1 MAAVRALRP
10 VVTERSGHLSI
21 LQAVAIDDVRVGA
34 AALRMLVAL
43 GTYADTTTGWCWP
56 KQRALGDR
64 LGITRQA
71 VSRALRDLA
80 SFGYIEIKEQHDP
93 ATGSQVGST
102 YRLVMDFHLPDQ
114 FRRTPQPD
122 VAGGIKLTL
131 RPPQPDVADP
141 ATPEVAPPAT
151 SEIAPPATSEIAPP
165 ATSDVAP
172 KEEERPRGNV
182 PKERPR
188 NEPAGDVEQSLF
200 DHYRAKIQPK
210 ARVNAPEK
218 IRARLK
224 TFSADELRQAID
236 NFAADWWWMKHNAT
250 QGVEWFFRSDRQVE
264 RFLNLVPR
272 PEPDGDPRAGRKPAP
287 RPDDH
292 LPSTVHRVPVERV

>member
-1 MAAVRALRP
+1 MSAVRALRP

-56 KQRALGDR
+56 KQRALGER

-80 SFGYIEIKEQHDP
+80 SYGYIEIAEQHDP
-93 ATGSQVGST
+93 ATGSQIGSR
-102 YRLVMDFHLPDQ
+102 YRLVMDFELPDQ

-122 VAGGIKLTL
+122 VAGGVKLTL
-131 RPPQPDVADP
+131 RTPQPDVADP
-141 ATPEVAPPAT
+141 ATSEVAGG
-151 SEIAPPATSEIAPP
+151 

-172 KEEERPRGNV
+172 IEEERPKRNV
-182 PKERPR
+182 PKERPKK
-188 NEPAGDVEQSLF
+188 EPAGEVEQSIF

-210 ARVNAPEK
+210 VRVNAPEK
-218 IRARLK
+218 IRARLA

-236 NFAADWWWMKHNAT
+236 HFAADWWWMKHNST

-272 PEPDGDPRAGRKPAP
+272 PEPDGDPRAGRKSAP
-287 RPDDH
+287 RSDDH
-292 LPSTVHRVPVERV
+292 LPSTVHRVPVERIGT